1 MTTTD
6 TPAPPQLP
14 RVESQ
19 WTAALPVR
27 DGDSEHLWLE
37 SWNYRVALGD
47 DFAVVGFRHAGG
59 LLALFVHDLGDRAL
73 TLGLDAALLYVVE
86 RDLPV
91 TVTDLRLAFEA
102 VAQTHAADS
111 AQLAAVIEHAERQ
124 RAEAAP
130 MTARLMGP
138 EDVVRGVVAR
148 CGACGEL
155 ISVHGHD
162 GLAVG
167 YVTDMGLRCGP
178 CCGPKPAPS
187 QPPHDA
193 PQAPDGPDGH
203 ADTDRPA
210 DATVGPAPEPPSPE
224 PEPVV
229 HLPALDTNGN
239 PTGYALC
246 DNGEREVTPGTLAYG
261 GPLFGKADPNCP
273 TCLEIDESGA

>member
-6 TPAPPQLP
+6 TQATPAPTAYRKLTQAELGEEAARRFGPNPLDWAFQCPRCGDIATPRDFPEGKREAVGQDCIGRHRGALKGERTDDGRGQADRGCDWCSYGLIRGPWEIVMPDGRSAWGFPLAPAAHAPCEACGKLP
-14 RVESQ
+14 
-19 WTAALPVR
+19 
-27 DGDSEHLWLE
+27 
-37 SWNYRVALGD
+37 
-47 DFAVVGFRHAGG
+47 
-59 LLALFVHDLGDRAL
+59 GDREGLCGSCCDRAV
-73 TLGLDAALLYVVE
+73 TLELSCDW
-86 RDLPV
+86 LP
-91 TVTDLRLAFEA
+91 DDDE
-102 VAQTHAADS
+102 
-111 AQLAAVIEHAERQ
+111 
-124 RAEAAP
+124 
-130 MTARLMGP
+130 
-138 EDVVRGVVAR
+138 
-148 CGACGEL
+148 
-155 ISVHGHD
+155 
-162 GLAVG
+162 
-167 YVTDMGLRCGP
+167 
-178 CCGPKPAPS
+178 PAPS

-210 DATVGPAPEPPSPE
+210 GATVGPAPEPPSPE